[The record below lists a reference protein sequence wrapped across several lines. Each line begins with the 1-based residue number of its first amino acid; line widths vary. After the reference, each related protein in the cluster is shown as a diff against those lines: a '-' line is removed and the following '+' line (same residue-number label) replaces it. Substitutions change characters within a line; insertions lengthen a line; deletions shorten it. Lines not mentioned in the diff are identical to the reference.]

1 MKTKTRTRITVAI
14 ISALF
19 LASIASNAMA
29 AQTNV
34 NVTTK
39 ILYGDFTL
47 QGQYEEY
54 FGHVWDLTKGDLVIS
69 YKIDLTGIEPSSAN
83 AVSWTSVGVAGGA
96 SGWMTS
102 GAPKLSSTE
111 NMNATVFDPE
121 DKHVLGAPNREDES
135 SYDVLIV
142 NGKPQIVSPLPTKDP
157 SANYGIW
164 FDRDGC
170 DPTQVWGAFD
180 GRTYN
185 TQANY
190 QIQVTY
196 HYDTD
201 LKLGTMFA
209 TINGIETG
217 FYANNVTNNQPDYYP
232 VGKSISGDVKSLKVF
247 VKLSVPETSYDTVKV
262 ASLTAAGVLAT
273 TSVKIDIK
281 PGSDPNSINLKSKGV
296 VPVALLTDESF
307 DATSVDPK
315 TVLFAGANPVRWTVE
330 DVDGDG
336 DLDMLFHFRT
346 QTLNLDGKSTKA
358 TLAGNIAGSGQPIQG
373 TDTVRIVP
381 QPVSTK
387 AKK

>member
-1 MKTKTRTRITVAI
+1 MKTRITVAI

-29 AQTNV
+29 VQTDV
-34 NVTTK
+34 NATTR
-39 ILYGDFTL
+39 ILYGDLTL

-54 FGHVWDLTKGDLVIS
+54 FDHLWDLTKGDLVIS
-69 YKIDLTGIEPSSAN
+69 YKIDLTGIEPPSAN
-83 AVSWTSVGVAGGA
+83 TALWTSVGVTGGT

-102 GAPKLSSTE
+102 GAPGLSDTE
-111 NMNATVFDPE
+111 NRDDSTFDPE
-121 DKHVLGAPNREDES
+121 DKHVLGAPNREDEP

-142 NGKPQIVSPLPTKDP
+142 NGKPQIVSPLPIKDP

-170 DPTQVWGAFD
+170 DPTQVWAAPNGQ
-180 GRTYN
+180 TYN
-185 TQANY
+185 TQGSY

-209 TINGIETG
+209 TINSIQTG
-217 FYANNVTNNQPDYYP
+217 FYANDVTNNQPEYYP
-232 VGKSISGDVKSLKVF
+232 VGKSISGDLKGLKVF
-247 VKLSVPETSYDTVKV
+247 VKLSVPDTSYDTVKV
-262 ASLTAAGVLAT
+262 TSLTVTGVLAT
-273 TSVKIDIK
+273 ISVKIDIK

-296 VPVALLTDESF
+296 VPVALLTDESL
-307 DATSVDPK
+307 DATTVNPK
-315 TVLFAGANPVRWTVE
+315 TVVFAGAKPVRWTIE

-346 QTLNLDGKSTKA
+346 QDLKLDGKSTEA
-358 TLAGNIAGSGQPIQG
+358 TLTGNIADTGQPIQG

-381 QPVSTK
+381 QSVLTQ
-387 AKK
+387 A

>member
-1 MKTKTRTRITVAI
+1 MKTKTKMTAAI

-29 AQTNV
+29 AQTDV
-34 NVTTK
+34 NATTK

-47 QGQYEEY
+47 KGQYEKY
-54 FGHVWDLTKGDLVIS
+54 FGHVWDLTKSDLVVS

-83 AVSWTSVGVAGGA
+83 AASWTSVGVTGGA

-102 GAPKLSSTE
+102 GAPALSETE
-111 NMNATVFDPE
+111 NRDETIFDPE

-142 NGKPQIVSPLPTKDP
+142 DGKPQIVSPLPIKDP

-180 GRTYN
+180 GQTYN
-185 TQANY
+185 TQASY
-190 QIQVTY
+190 QIQVNY

-201 LKLGTMFA
+201 LKLGTIFA

-232 VGKSISGDVKSLKVF
+232 VGKSIAGDLKSLKVF
-247 VKLSVPETSYDTVKV
+247 VKLSVPETSYDTVKI
-262 ASLTAAGVLAT
+262 ASLTATGVLAT
-273 TSVKIDIK
+273 ISAKIDIK

-315 TVLFAGANPVRWTVE
+315 TVAFAGAKPVRWTIE

-346 QTLNLDGKSTKA
+346 QYLELDGKSTKA
-358 TLAGNIAGSGQPIQG
+358 TLTGNIADTGQPIQG

-381 QPVSTK
+381 QPASTQD
-387 AKK
+387 KK